1 MEELQQKEVAT
12 PQEEVSVP
20 LLKNTN
26 FLFLWTATLCSSF
39 ALAFFTFS
47 QTWYIAKTLNLEASL
62 GIVFVALS
70 VPRLI
75 FMIVGGAIADKFPK
89 KNIMFYSN
97 IVRALL
103 VSAILTWFIVGD
115 VTLYTFALFALFFG
129 LADAFFWSADGSIL
143 PELVEK
149 HQLTQANSLTHMS
162 NQASVILGPVL
173 GGILIKFS
181 NYETIF
187 SITILLLILAAIL
200 VQKIQMTL
208 QQEKKEEKSMFTSI
222 KEGIL
227 YVKESPFLSTFLICS
242 AFLNLFL
249 IGPMQVG
256 FPLFVK
262 NVLHGD
268 SLHFSYLEAAV
279 GSGMAVGAVIVGLR
293 NISRR
298 RGLFCIVMMLLSGM
312 FFFILNFSTEL
323 WHALL
328 AGACYGMT
336 IAMAIVPLMAM
347 IQSTVKEEMMGRVM
361 SLLMLTSMGFIPL
374 SYAFTSLAL
383 AAGLPIVTIM
393 KSGAIAVIV
402 FVLFVAIRVPV
413 VRKFD

>member
-1 MEELQQKEVAT
+1 MEELQQNKSALEG
-12 PQEEVSVP
+12 SGKP

-26 FLFLWTATLCSSF
+26 FFFLWAATLFSSF

-62 GIVFVALS
+62 GVVFVALS

-75 FMIVGGAIADKFPK
+75 FMIIGGAVADKFPK

-97 IVRALL
+97 IVRAIL
-103 VSAILTWFIVGD
+103 VATILTWFIVGD

-149 HQLTQANSLTHMS
+149 SRLTQANSLTQMT

-173 GGILIKFS
+173 GGILIKFT

-187 SITILLLILAAIL
+187 SITILLLIVAAIL
-200 VQKIQMTL
+200 VQKIQFTMPE
-208 QQEKKEEKSMFTSI
+208 QQNTDKGMFTSI

-256 FPLFVK
+256 FPLFIK

-268 SLHFSYLEAAV
+268 SLQFSYLEASV
-279 GSGMAVGAVIVGLR
+279 GGGMAIGAVIVGLK
-293 NISRR
+293 NINRR
-298 RGLFCIVMMLLSGM
+298 RGLFCIIMMLLSGV
-312 FFFILNFSTEL
+312 FFLSINFSTVL
-323 WHALL
+323 WQALL
-328 AGACYGMT
+328 AGMFYGIT

-361 SLLMLTSMGFIPL
+361 SLLMLSSMGFIPL
-374 SYAFTSLAL
+374 SYAFTSIAL
-383 AAGLPIVTIM
+383 AIGIPIVTVM

>member
-1 MEELQQKEVAT
+1 MEELQQNKSALEG
-12 PQEEVSVP
+12 SGKP

-26 FLFLWTATLCSSF
+26 FLFLWAATLFSSF

-70 VPRLI
+70 VPRLV
-75 FMIVGGAIADKFPK
+75 FMIVGGAVADKFPK

-97 IVRALL
+97 IIRAIL
-103 VSAILTWFIVGD
+103 VATILTWFIVGD

-149 HQLTQANSLTHMS
+149 SRLTQANSLTQMT
-162 NQASVILGPVL
+162 NQGSVILGPVL
-173 GGILIKFS
+173 GGILIKFT

-187 SITILLLILAAIL
+187 SITILLLIIAAIL
-200 VQKIQMTL
+200 VQKIQFTVP
-208 QQEKKEEKSMFTSI
+208 EKTEADKGMFTSI
-222 KEGIL
+222 KEGIS

-256 FPLFVK
+256 FPLLVK

-268 SLHFSYLEAAV
+268 SLQFSYLEAAV
-279 GSGMAVGAVIVGLR
+279 GGGMAIGAVIVGLK
-293 NISRR
+293 NINRR
-298 RGLFCIVMMLLSGM
+298 RGLFCIIMMLLSGV
-312 FFFILNFSTEL
+312 FFLSINFSTVL
-323 WHALL
+323 WQALL
-328 AGACYGMT
+328 AGMFYGIT

-361 SLLMLTSMGFIPL
+361 SLLMLSSMGFIPL

-383 AAGLPIVTIM
+383 GIGIPIVTVM

>member
-1 MEELQQKEVAT
+1 MEELQQNKSALEANGK
-12 PQEEVSVP
+12 P

-26 FLFLWTATLCSSF
+26 FLFLWAATLFSSF

-62 GIVFVALS
+62 GVVFVALS

-75 FMIVGGAIADKFPK
+75 FMIIGGAVADKFPK

-97 IVRALL
+97 IIRAIL
-103 VSAILTWFIVGD
+103 VATILTWFIVGD

-149 HQLTQANSLTHMS
+149 SRLTQANSLTQMT

-173 GGILIKFS
+173 GGILIKFT

-187 SITILLLILAAIL
+187 SITILLLIVAAIL
-200 VQKIQMTL
+200 VQKIQFTIPE
-208 QQEKKEEKSMFTSI
+208 QQNTDKGMFTSI

-227 YVKESPFLSTFLICS
+227 YVKESPFLSTFLLCS

-268 SLHFSYLEAAV
+268 SLQFSYLEASV
-279 GSGMAVGAVIVGLR
+279 GGGMAIGAVIVGLK
-293 NISRR
+293 NINRR
-298 RGLFCIVMMLLSGM
+298 RGLFCIIMMLLSGV
-312 FFFILNFSTEL
+312 FFLSINFSTVL
-323 WHALL
+323 WQALL
-328 AGACYGMT
+328 AGMFYGIT

-361 SLLMLTSMGFIPL
+361 SLLMLSSMGFIPL
-374 SYAFTSLAL
+374 SYAFTSIAL
-383 AAGLPIVTIM
+383 AVGIPIVTVM

>member
-1 MEELQQKEVAT
+1 MEELQQNKSALEG
-12 PQEEVSVP
+12 SGKP

-26 FLFLWTATLCSSF
+26 FLFLWAATLFSSF

-62 GIVFVALS
+62 GVVFVALS

-75 FMIVGGAIADKFPK
+75 FMIVGGAVADKFPK

-97 IVRALL
+97 IIRAIL
-103 VSAILTWFIVGD
+103 VATILTWFIVGD

-149 HQLTQANSLTHMS
+149 SRLTQANSLTQMT

-173 GGILIKFS
+173 GGILIKFT

-187 SITILLLILAAIL
+187 SITILLLIVAAIL
-200 VQKIQMTL
+200 VQKIQFTMPE
-208 QQEKKEEKSMFTSI
+208 QQNTDKSMFTSI

-256 FPLFVK
+256 FPLFIK

-268 SLHFSYLEAAV
+268 SLQFSYLEASV
-279 GSGMAVGAVIVGLR
+279 GGGMAIGAVIVGLK
-293 NISRR
+293 NINRR
-298 RGLFCIVMMLLSGM
+298 RGLFCIIMMLLSGV
-312 FFFILNFSTEL
+312 FFLSINFSTVL
-323 WHALL
+323 WQALL
-328 AGACYGMT
+328 AGMFYGIT

-361 SLLMLTSMGFIPL
+361 SLLMLSSMGFIPL
-374 SYAFTSLAL
+374 SYAFTSIAL
-383 AAGLPIVTIM
+383 AIGIPIVTVM

>member
-1 MEELQQKEVAT
+1 MEELQQNKTALEG
-12 PQEEVSVP
+12 SGKP

-26 FLFLWTATLCSSF
+26 FLFLWAATLFSSF

-62 GIVFVALS
+62 GVVFVALS
-70 VPRLI
+70 IPRLI
-75 FMIVGGAIADKFPK
+75 FMIIGGAVADKFPK

-97 IVRALL
+97 IIRAIL
-103 VSAILTWFIVGD
+103 VATILTWFIVGD

-149 HQLTQANSLTHMS
+149 SRLTQANSLTQMT

-173 GGILIKFS
+173 GGILIKFT

-187 SITILLLILAAIL
+187 SITILLLIVAAIL
-200 VQKIQMTL
+200 VQKIQFTMSEQKDTD
-208 QQEKKEEKSMFTSI
+208 KGMFTSI

-268 SLHFSYLEAAV
+268 SLQFSYLEAAV
-279 GSGMAVGAVIVGLR
+279 GGGMAIGAVIVGLK
-293 NISRR
+293 NINRR
-298 RGLFCIVMMLLSGM
+298 RGLFCIIMMLLSGI
-312 FFFILNFSTEL
+312 FFLSINFSTVL
-323 WHALL
+323 WQALL
-328 AGACYGMT
+328 AGMFYGIT

-347 IQSTVKEEMMGRVM
+347 IQATVKEEMMGRVM
-361 SLLMLTSMGFIPL
+361 SLLMLSSMGFIPL
-374 SYAFTSLAL
+374 SYAFTSIAL
-383 AAGLPIVTIM
+383 AIGIPIVTVM

>member
-1 MEELQQKEVAT
+1 MEELQQNKSAL
-12 PQEEVSVP
+12 EESGKP

-26 FLFLWTATLCSSF
+26 FLFLWAATLFSSF

-62 GIVFVALS
+62 GVVFVALS

-75 FMIVGGAIADKFPK
+75 FMIIGGAVADKFPK

-97 IVRALL
+97 IIRAIL
-103 VSAILTWFIVGD
+103 VATILTWFIVGD

-149 HQLTQANSLTHMS
+149 SRLTQANSLTQMT

-173 GGILIKFS
+173 GGILIKFT

-187 SITILLLILAAIL
+187 SITILLLIVAAIL
-200 VQKIQMTL
+200 VQKIQFTMPT
-208 QQEKKEEKSMFTSI
+208 QQNTDKGMFTSI

-268 SLHFSYLEAAV
+268 SLQFSYLEASV
-279 GSGMAVGAVIVGLR
+279 GGGMAIGAVIVGLK
-293 NISRR
+293 NINRR
-298 RGLFCIVMMLLSGM
+298 RGLFCIIMMLLSGV
-312 FFFILNFSTEL
+312 FFLSINFSTVL
-323 WHALL
+323 WQALL
-328 AGACYGMT
+328 AGMFYGIT

-361 SLLMLTSMGFIPL
+361 SLLMLSSMGFIPL
-374 SYAFTSLAL
+374 SYAFTSIAL
-383 AAGLPIVTIM
+383 AIGIPIVTVM

>member
-1 MEELQQKEVAT
+1 MEELQQNKSAPTESGT
-12 PQEEVSVP
+12 P

-26 FLFLWTATLCSSF
+26 FLFLWAATLFSSF

-62 GIVFVALS
+62 GVVFVALS

-75 FMIVGGAIADKFPK
+75 FMIVGGAVADKFPK

-103 VSAILTWFIVGD
+103 VATILTWFIVGH

-149 HQLTQANSLTHMS
+149 HRLTQANSLTQMT

-173 GGILIKFS
+173 GGILIKFT

-187 SITILLLILAAIL
+187 TITILLLIVAAIL
-200 VQKIQMTL
+200 VQKIQSTMQVKHDTD
-208 QQEKKEEKSMFTSI
+208 KGMFTSI

-268 SLHFSYLEAAV
+268 SLQFSYLEAAV
-279 GSGMAVGAVIVGLR
+279 GAGMGIGAVIVGLK
-293 NISRR
+293 NITRK
-298 RGLFCIVMMLLSGM
+298 RGLFCIIMMLLSGI
-312 FFFILNFSTEL
+312 FFLSINFSTAL
-323 WHALL
+323 WQALL
-328 AGACYGMT
+328 AGAFYGIT

-361 SLLMLTSMGFIPL
+361 SLLMLSSMGFIPL

-383 AAGLPIVTIM
+383 AAGIPIVTIM

>member
-1 MEELQQKEVAT
+1 MEELQQNKTALEG
-12 PQEEVSVP
+12 SGKP

-26 FLFLWTATLCSSF
+26 FLFLWAATLFSSF

-62 GIVFVALS
+62 GVVFVALS

-75 FMIVGGAIADKFPK
+75 FMIVGGAVADKFPK

-97 IVRALL
+97 IIRAIL
-103 VSAILTWFIVGD
+103 VATILTWFIVGD
-115 VTLYTFALFALFFG
+115 ITLYTFALFALFFG

-149 HQLTQANSLTHMS
+149 SRLTQANSLTQMT

-173 GGILIKFS
+173 GGILIKFT

-187 SITILLLILAAIL
+187 SITILLLIVAAIL
-200 VQKIQMTL
+200 VQKIQFTMPEQKDTD
-208 QQEKKEEKSMFTSI
+208 KGMFTSI

-268 SLHFSYLEAAV
+268 SLQFSYLEASV
-279 GSGMAVGAVIVGLR
+279 GGGMAIGAVIVGLK
-293 NISRR
+293 NINRR
-298 RGLFCIVMMLLSGM
+298 RGLFCIIMMLLSGI
-312 FFFILNFSTEL
+312 FFLAINFSTVL
-323 WHALL
+323 WQALL
-328 AGACYGMT
+328 AGIFYGIT

-361 SLLMLTSMGFIPL
+361 SLLMLSSMGFIPL
-374 SYAFTSLAL
+374 SYAFTSIAL
-383 AAGLPIVTIM
+383 AIGIPIVTVM

>member
-1 MEELQQKEVAT
+1 MEELQQNKSAL
-12 PQEEVSVP
+12 EERGKP

-26 FLFLWTATLCSSF
+26 FLFLWAATLFSSF

-62 GIVFVALS
+62 GVVFVALS

-75 FMIVGGAIADKFPK
+75 FMIVGGAVADKFPK

-97 IVRALL
+97 IIRAIL
-103 VSAILTWFIVGD
+103 VATILTWFIVGD

-149 HQLTQANSLTHMS
+149 SRLTQANSLTQMT

-173 GGILIKFS
+173 GGILIKFT

-187 SITILLLILAAIL
+187 SITILLLIVAAIL
-200 VQKIQMTL
+200 VQKIQFTL
-208 QQEKKEEKSMFTSI
+208 PEQQNTDKGMFTSI

-227 YVKESPFLSTFLICS
+227 YVKESPFLSTFLLCS

-268 SLHFSYLEAAV
+268 SLQFSYLEASV
-279 GSGMAVGAVIVGLR
+279 GGGMAIGAVIVGLK
-293 NISRR
+293 NINRR
-298 RGLFCIVMMLLSGM
+298 RGLFCIIMMLLSGV
-312 FFFILNFSTEL
+312 FFLSINFSTVL
-323 WHALL
+323 WQALL
-328 AGACYGMT
+328 AGMFYGIT

-361 SLLMLTSMGFIPL
+361 SLLMLSSMGFIPL
-374 SYAFTSLAL
+374 SYAFTSIAL
-383 AAGLPIVTIM
+383 AMGIPIVTVM

-402 FVLFVAIRVPV
+402 FVLFVAIRIPV

>member
-1 MEELQQKEVAT
+1 MEELQQNKSALEG
-12 PQEEVSVP
+12 SGKP

-26 FLFLWTATLCSSF
+26 FLFLWAATLFSSF

-75 FMIVGGAIADKFPK
+75 FMIIGGALADKFPK

-97 IVRALL
+97 IIRAIL
-103 VSAILTWFIVGD
+103 VATILTWFIVGD

-149 HQLTQANSLTHMS
+149 SRLTQANSLTQMT
-162 NQASVILGPVL
+162 NQGSVILGPVL
-173 GGILIKFS
+173 GGILIKFT

-187 SITILLLILAAIL
+187 SITILLLIIAAIL
-200 VQKIQMTL
+200 VQKIQFTIP
-208 QQEKKEEKSMFTSI
+208 EKNETDKGMFTSI
-222 KEGIL
+222 KEGIS

-268 SLHFSYLEAAV
+268 SLQFSYLEAAV
-279 GSGMAVGAVIVGLR
+279 GGGMAIGAVIVGLK
-293 NISRR
+293 NINRR
-298 RGLFCIVMMLLSGM
+298 RGLFCIIMMLLSGV
-312 FFFILNFSTEL
+312 FFLSINFSTVL
-323 WHALL
+323 WQALL
-328 AGACYGMT
+328 AGMFYGIT

-361 SLLMLTSMGFIPL
+361 SLLMLSSMGFIPL

-383 AAGLPIVTIM
+383 GIGIPIVTVM

>member
-1 MEELQQKEVAT
+1 MEELQQNKSALVENGT
-12 PQEEVSVP
+12 P

-26 FLFLWTATLCSSF
+26 FLFLWAATLSSSF

-62 GIVFVALS
+62 GVVFVALS

-75 FMIVGGAIADKFPK
+75 FMIVGGAVADKFPK

-97 IVRALL
+97 IIRALL
-103 VSAILTWFIVGD
+103 VVTILVWFIVGH

-149 HQLTQANSLTHMS
+149 HRLTQANSLTQMT

-187 SITILLLILAAIL
+187 TITILLLIIAALL
-200 VQKIQMTL
+200 VQKIQFTL
-208 QQEKKEEKSMFTSI
+208 QEKPSSEKGMFTSI

-268 SLHFSYLEAAV
+268 SLQFSYLEAAV
-279 GSGMAVGAVIVGLR
+279 GAGMGIGAVIVGLK
-293 NISRR
+293 NINRR
-298 RGLFCIVMMLLSGM
+298 RGLFCIIMMLLSGV
-312 FFFILNFSTEL
+312 FFLSINFSTTL
-323 WHALL
+323 WQALL
-328 AGACYGMT
+328 AGAFYGIT

-361 SLLMLTSMGFIPL
+361 SLLMLSSMGFIPL

-383 AAGLPIVTIM
+383 AAGIPIVTIM

>member
-1 MEELQQKEVAT
+1 MEELQQNKSALEG
-12 PQEEVSVP
+12 SGKP
-20 LLKNTN
+20 LLKNAN
-26 FLFLWTATLCSSF
+26 FLFLWAATLFSSF

-62 GIVFVALS
+62 GVVFVALS

-75 FMIVGGAIADKFPK
+75 FMIIGGAVADKFPK

-97 IVRALL
+97 IIRAIL
-103 VSAILTWFIVGD
+103 VATILTWFIVGD

-149 HQLTQANSLTHMS
+149 SRLTQANSLTQMT

-173 GGILIKFS
+173 GGILIKFT

-187 SITILLLILAAIL
+187 SITILLLIVAAIL
-200 VQKIQMTL
+200 VQKIQFTMPELKDTD
-208 QQEKKEEKSMFTSI
+208 KGMFTSI

-268 SLHFSYLEAAV
+268 SLQFSYLEASV
-279 GSGMAVGAVIVGLR
+279 GGGMAIGAVIVGLK
-293 NISRR
+293 NINRR
-298 RGLFCIVMMLLSGM
+298 RGLFCIIMMLLSGV
-312 FFFILNFSTEL
+312 FFLAINFSTVL
-323 WHALL
+323 WQALL
-328 AGACYGMT
+328 AGMFYGIT

-361 SLLMLTSMGFIPL
+361 SLLMLSSMGFIPL
-374 SYAFTSLAL
+374 SYAFTSIALAL
-383 AAGLPIVTIM
+383 GIPIVTVM

>member
-1 MEELQQKEVAT
+1 MEELQQNKSALEGRGK
-12 PQEEVSVP
+12 P

-26 FLFLWTATLCSSF
+26 FLFLWAATLFSSF

-62 GIVFVALS
+62 GVVFVALS

-75 FMIVGGAIADKFPK
+75 FMIIGGAVADKFPK

-97 IVRALL
+97 IIRAIL
-103 VSAILTWFIVGD
+103 VATILTWFIVGD

-149 HQLTQANSLTHMS
+149 SRLTQANSLTQMT

-173 GGILIKFS
+173 GGILIKFT

-187 SITILLLILAAIL
+187 SITILLLIVAAIL
-200 VQKIQMTL
+200 VQKIQFTMPE
-208 QQEKKEEKSMFTSI
+208 QQNTDKGMFTSI

-227 YVKESPFLSTFLICS
+227 YVKESPFLSTFLLCS

-268 SLHFSYLEAAV
+268 SLQFSYLEASV
-279 GSGMAVGAVIVGLR
+279 GGGMAIGAVIVGLK
-293 NISRR
+293 NINRR
-298 RGLFCIVMMLLSGM
+298 RGLFCIIMMLLSGV
-312 FFFILNFSTEL
+312 FFLSINFSTVL
-323 WHALL
+323 WQALL
-328 AGACYGMT
+328 AGMFYGIT

-361 SLLMLTSMGFIPL
+361 SLLMLSSMGFIPL
-374 SYAFTSLAL
+374 SYAFTSIAL
-383 AAGLPIVTIM
+383 AIGIPIVTVM

>member
-1 MEELQQKEVAT
+1 MEELQQNKTALEG
-12 PQEEVSVP
+12 SGKP

-26 FLFLWTATLCSSF
+26 FLFLWAATLFSSF

-62 GIVFVALS
+62 GVVFVALS

-75 FMIVGGAIADKFPK
+75 FMIIGGAVADKFPK

-97 IVRALL
+97 IIRTIL
-103 VSAILTWFIVGD
+103 VATILTWFIVGD

-149 HQLTQANSLTHMS
+149 SRLTQANSLTQMT

-173 GGILIKFS
+173 GGILIKFT

-187 SITILLLILAAIL
+187 SITILLLIVAAIL
-200 VQKIQMTL
+200 VQKIQFTMPELKDTD
-208 QQEKKEEKSMFTSI
+208 KGMFTSI

-268 SLHFSYLEAAV
+268 SLQFSYLEASV
-279 GSGMAVGAVIVGLR
+279 GGGMAIGAVIVGLR
-293 NISRR
+293 NINRR
-298 RGLFCIVMMLLSGM
+298 RGLFCIIMMLLSGV
-312 FFFILNFSTEL
+312 FFLAINFSTVL
-323 WHALL
+323 WQALL
-328 AGACYGMT
+328 AGMFYGIT

-361 SLLMLTSMGFIPL
+361 SLLMLSSMGFIPL
-374 SYAFTSLAL
+374 SYAFTSIALAL
-383 AAGLPIVTIM
+383 GIPIVTVM

>member
-1 MEELQQKEVAT
+1 MEELQQNKSALKENAK
-12 PQEEVSVP
+12 P

-26 FLFLWTATLCSSF
+26 FLFLWAATLFSSF

-62 GIVFVALS
+62 GVVFVALS

-75 FMIVGGAIADKFPK
+75 FMIIGGAVADKFPK

-97 IVRALL
+97 IIRAIL
-103 VSAILTWFIVGD
+103 VATILTWFIVGD

-149 HQLTQANSLTHMS
+149 SRLTQANSLTQMS

-173 GGILIKFS
+173 GGILIKFT
-181 NYETIF
+181 NYKTIF
-187 SITILLLILAAIL
+187 SITILLLIVAAIL
-200 VQKIQMTL
+200 VQKIQFTMPE
-208 QQEKKEEKSMFTSI
+208 QQNTDKGMFTSI

-268 SLHFSYLEAAV
+268 SLQFSYLEASV
-279 GSGMAVGAVIVGLR
+279 GGGMAIGAVIVGLK
-293 NISRR
+293 NINRR
-298 RGLFCIVMMLLSGM
+298 RGLFCIIMMLLSGV
-312 FFFILNFSTEL
+312 FFLSINFSTVL
-323 WHALL
+323 WQALL
-328 AGACYGMT
+328 AGMFYGIT

-361 SLLMLTSMGFIPL
+361 SLLMLSSMGFIPL
-374 SYAFTSLAL
+374 SYAFTSIAL
-383 AAGLPIVTIM
+383 AIGIPIVTVM

-402 FVLFVAIRVPV
+402 FILFVAIRVPV

>member
-1 MEELQQKEVAT
+1 MEELQQNKSALEG
-12 PQEEVSVP
+12 SGKP

-26 FLFLWTATLCSSF
+26 FLFLWAATLFSSF

-75 FMIVGGAIADKFPK
+75 FMIIGGALADKFPK

-97 IVRALL
+97 IIRAIL
-103 VSAILTWFIVGD
+103 VATILTWFIVGD

-149 HQLTQANSLTHMS
+149 SRLTQANSLTQMT

-173 GGILIKFS
+173 GGILIKFT

-187 SITILLLILAAIL
+187 SITILLLIIAAIL
-200 VQKIQMTL
+200 VQKIQFTVP
-208 QQEKKEEKSMFTSI
+208 ETNETDKGMFTSI
-222 KEGIL
+222 KEGIS

-268 SLHFSYLEAAV
+268 SLQFSYLEASV
-279 GSGMAVGAVIVGLR
+279 GGGMAIGAVIVGLK
-293 NISRR
+293 NINRR
-298 RGLFCIVMMLLSGM
+298 RGLFCIIMMLLSGV
-312 FFFILNFSTEL
+312 FFLSINFSTVL
-323 WHALL
+323 WQALL
-328 AGACYGMT
+328 AGMFYGIT

-361 SLLMLTSMGFIPL
+361 SLLMLSSMGFIPL

-383 AAGLPIVTIM
+383 GIGIPIVTVM

>member
-1 MEELQQKEVAT
+1 MEELQQNKSALKENAK
-12 PQEEVSVP
+12 P

-26 FLFLWTATLCSSF
+26 FLFLWAATLFSSF

-62 GIVFVALS
+62 GVVFVALS

-75 FMIVGGAIADKFPK
+75 FMIIGGAVADKFPK

-97 IVRALL
+97 IIRAIL
-103 VSAILTWFIVGD
+103 VATILTWFIVGD

-149 HQLTQANSLTHMS
+149 SRLTQANSLTQMT

-173 GGILIKFS
+173 GGILIKFT

-187 SITILLLILAAIL
+187 SITILLLIIAAIL
-200 VQKIQMTL
+200 VQKIQFTMPE
-208 QQEKKEEKSMFTSI
+208 QQNTDKGMFTSI

-268 SLHFSYLEAAV
+268 SLQFSYLEASV
-279 GSGMAVGAVIVGLR
+279 GGGMAIGAVIVGLK
-293 NISRR
+293 NINRR
-298 RGLFCIVMMLLSGM
+298 RGLFCIIMMLLSGV
-312 FFFILNFSTEL
+312 FFLSINFSTVL
-323 WHALL
+323 WQALL
-328 AGACYGMT
+328 AGMFYGIT

-361 SLLMLTSMGFIPL
+361 SLLMLSSMGFIPL
-374 SYAFTSLAL
+374 SYAFTSIAL
-383 AAGLPIVTIM
+383 AIGIPIVTVM

>member
-1 MEELQQKEVAT
+1 MEELQQNKSALEG
-12 PQEEVSVP
+12 SGKP

-26 FLFLWTATLCSSF
+26 FLFLWAATLFSSF

-62 GIVFVALS
+62 GVVFVALS

-75 FMIVGGAIADKFPK
+75 FMIIGGAVADKFPK

-97 IVRALL
+97 IIRAIL
-103 VSAILTWFIVGD
+103 VATILTWFIVGD

-149 HQLTQANSLTHMS
+149 SRLTQANSLTQMT

-173 GGILIKFS
+173 GGILIKFT

-187 SITILLLILAAIL
+187 SITILLLIVAAIL
-200 VQKIQMTL
+200 VQKIQFTMPE
-208 QQEKKEEKSMFTSI
+208 QQNTDKGMFTSI

-268 SLHFSYLEAAV
+268 SLQFSYLEASV
-279 GSGMAVGAVIVGLR
+279 GGGMAIGAVIVGLK
-293 NISRR
+293 NINRR
-298 RGLFCIVMMLLSGM
+298 RGLFCIIMMLLSGV
-312 FFFILNFSTEL
+312 FFLSINFSTVL
-323 WHALL
+323 WQALL
-328 AGACYGMT
+328 AGMFYGIT

-361 SLLMLTSMGFIPL
+361 SLLMLSSMGFI
-374 SYAFTSLAL
+374 AL
-383 AAGLPIVTIM
+383 AIGIPIVTVM

>member
-1 MEELQQKEVAT
+1 MEELQQNKTALEG
-12 PQEEVSVP
+12 SGKP
-20 LLKNTN
+20 LLKNMN
-26 FLFLWTATLCSSF
+26 FLFLWAATLFSSF

-62 GIVFVALS
+62 GVVFVALS

-75 FMIVGGAIADKFPK
+75 FMIVGGAVADKFPK

-97 IVRALL
+97 IIRAIL
-103 VSAILTWFIVGD
+103 VATILTWFIVGD

-149 HQLTQANSLTHMS
+149 SRLTQANSLTQMT
-162 NQASVILGPVL
+162 NQASVILGPIL
-173 GGILIKFS
+173 GGILIKFT

-187 SITILLLILAAIL
+187 SITILLLIVAAIL
-200 VQKIQMTL
+200 VQKIQFTMPEQKDTD
-208 QQEKKEEKSMFTSI
+208 KGMFTSI

-268 SLHFSYLEAAV
+268 SLHFSYLEASV
-279 GSGMAVGAVIVGLR
+279 GGGMAIGAVIVGLK
-293 NISRR
+293 NINRR
-298 RGLFCIVMMLLSGM
+298 RGLFCIIMMLLSGI
-312 FFFILNFSTEL
+312 FFLAINFSTVL
-323 WHALL
+323 WQALL
-328 AGACYGMT
+328 AGMFYGIT

-361 SLLMLTSMGFIPL
+361 SLLMLSSMGFIPL

-383 AAGLPIVTIM
+383 AMGIPIVTVM

>member
-1 MEELQQKEVAT
+1 MEELQQNKSALEGRGK
-12 PQEEVSVP
+12 P

-26 FLFLWTATLCSSF
+26 FLFLWAATLFSSF

-62 GIVFVALS
+62 GVVFVALS

-75 FMIVGGAIADKFPK
+75 FMIVGGAVADKFPK

-97 IVRALL
+97 IIRAIL
-103 VSAILTWFIVGD
+103 VATILTWFIVGD

-149 HQLTQANSLTHMS
+149 SRLTQANSLTQMT

-173 GGILIKFS
+173 GGILIKFT

-187 SITILLLILAAIL
+187 SITILLLIVAAIL
-200 VQKIQMTL
+200 VQKIQFTL
-208 QQEKKEEKSMFTSI
+208 PEQQNTDKGMFTSI

-227 YVKESPFLSTFLICS
+227 YVKESPFLSTFLLCS

-268 SLHFSYLEAAV
+268 SLQFSYLEASV
-279 GSGMAVGAVIVGLR
+279 GGGMAIGAVIVGLK
-293 NISRR
+293 NINRR
-298 RGLFCIVMMLLSGM
+298 RGLFCIIMMLLSGV
-312 FFFILNFSTEL
+312 FFLSINFSTVL
-323 WHALL
+323 WQALL
-328 AGACYGMT
+328 AGMFYGIT

-361 SLLMLTSMGFIPL
+361 SLLMLSSMGFIPL
-374 SYAFTSLAL
+374 SYAFTSIAL
-383 AAGLPIVTIM
+383 AMGIPIVTVM

>member
-1 MEELQQKEVAT
+1 MEELQQNKSALEG
-12 PQEEVSVP
+12 SGKP

-26 FLFLWTATLCSSF
+26 FLFLWAATLFSSF

-75 FMIVGGAIADKFPK
+75 FMIIGGALADKFPK

-97 IVRALL
+97 IIRAIL
-103 VSAILTWFIVGD
+103 VATILTWFIVGD

-149 HQLTQANSLTHMS
+149 SRLTQANSLTQMT
-162 NQASVILGPVL
+162 NQGSVILGPVL
-173 GGILIKFS
+173 GGILIKFT

-187 SITILLLILAAIL
+187 SITILLLIIAAIL
-200 VQKIQMTL
+200 VQKIQFTVP
-208 QQEKKEEKSMFTSI
+208 EKNETDKGMFTSI

-268 SLHFSYLEAAV
+268 SLQFSYLEASV
-279 GSGMAVGAVIVGLR
+279 GGGMAIGAVIVGLK
-293 NISRR
+293 NINRR
-298 RGLFCIVMMLLSGM
+298 RGLFCIIMMLLSGV
-312 FFFILNFSTEL
+312 FFLAINFSTVL
-323 WHALL
+323 WQALL
-328 AGACYGMT
+328 AGMFYGIT

-347 IQSTVKEEMMGRVM
+347 IQSTVKEKMMGRVM
-361 SLLMLTSMGFIPL
+361 SLLMLSSMGFIPL

-383 AAGLPIVTIM
+383 GIGIPIVTVM

>member
-1 MEELQQKEVAT
+1 MEELQQNKTALEG
-12 PQEEVSVP
+12 SGKP

-26 FLFLWTATLCSSF
+26 FLFLWAATLFSSF

-62 GIVFVALS
+62 GVVFVALS

-75 FMIVGGAIADKFPK
+75 FMIIGGAVADKFPK

-97 IVRALL
+97 IIRAIL
-103 VSAILTWFIVGD
+103 VATILTWFIVGD

-149 HQLTQANSLTHMS
+149 SRLTQANSLTQMT

-173 GGILIKFS
+173 GGILIKFT

-187 SITILLLILAAIL
+187 SITILLLIVAAIL
-200 VQKIQMTL
+200 VQKIQFTMPELKDTD
-208 QQEKKEEKSMFTSI
+208 KGMFTSI

-227 YVKESPFLSTFLICS
+227 YVKESPFLSTFLLCS

-268 SLHFSYLEAAV
+268 SLHFSYLEASV
-279 GSGMAVGAVIVGLR
+279 GGGMAIGAVIVGLK
-293 NISRR
+293 NINRR
-298 RGLFCIVMMLLSGM
+298 RGLFCIIMMLLSGV
-312 FFFILNFSTEL
+312 FFLSINFSTVL
-323 WHALL
+323 WQALL
-328 AGACYGMT
+328 AGMFYGIT

-361 SLLMLTSMGFIPL
+361 SLLMLSSMGFIPL
-374 SYAFTSLAL
+374 SYAFTSIAL
-383 AAGLPIVTIM
+383 AMGIPIVAVM

>member
-1 MEELQQKEVAT
+1 MEELQQNKSALKENAK
-12 PQEEVSVP
+12 P

-26 FLFLWTATLCSSF
+26 FLFLWAATLFSSF

-75 FMIVGGAIADKFPK
+75 FMIIGGALADKFPK

-97 IVRALL
+97 IIRAIL
-103 VSAILTWFIVGD
+103 VSTILTWFIVGD

-149 HQLTQANSLTHMS
+149 SRLTQANSLTQMT

-173 GGILIKFS
+173 GGILIKFT

-187 SITILLLILAAIL
+187 SITILLLIVAAIL
-200 VQKIQMTL
+200 VQKIQFTVPE
-208 QQEKKEEKSMFTSI
+208 QQNTDKGMFTSI

-268 SLHFSYLEAAV
+268 SLQFSYLEASV
-279 GSGMAVGAVIVGLR
+279 GGGMAIGAVIVGLK
-293 NISRR
+293 NINRR
-298 RGLFCIVMMLLSGM
+298 RGLFCIIMMLLSGV
-312 FFFILNFSTEL
+312 FFLSINFSTVL
-323 WHALL
+323 WQALL
-328 AGACYGMT
+328 AGMFYGIT

-361 SLLMLTSMGFIPL
+361 SLLMLSSMGFIPL
-374 SYAFTSLAL
+374 SYAFTSIAL
-383 AAGLPIVTIM
+383 AMGIPIVTVM

>member
-1 MEELQQKEVAT
+1 MEELQQNKSALKENT
-12 PQEEVSVP
+12 KP

-26 FLFLWTATLCSSF
+26 FLFLWAATLFSSF

-62 GIVFVALS
+62 GVVFVALS

-75 FMIVGGAIADKFPK
+75 FMIIGGAVADKFPK

-97 IVRALL
+97 IIRAIL
-103 VSAILTWFIVGD
+103 VATILTWFIVGD

-149 HQLTQANSLTHMS
+149 SRLTQANSLTQMT

-173 GGILIKFS
+173 GGILIKFT

-187 SITILLLILAAIL
+187 SITILLLIVAAIL
-200 VQKIQMTL
+200 VQKIQFTVPE
-208 QQEKKEEKSMFTSI
+208 QQNTDKGMFTSI

-227 YVKESPFLSTFLICS
+227 YVKESPFLSTFLLCS

-268 SLHFSYLEAAV
+268 SLQFSYLEASV
-279 GSGMAVGAVIVGLR
+279 GGGMAIGAVIVGLK
-293 NISRR
+293 NINRR
-298 RGLFCIVMMLLSGM
+298 RGLFCIIMMLLSGV
-312 FFFILNFSTEL
+312 FFLSINFSTVL
-323 WHALL
+323 WQALL
-328 AGACYGMT
+328 AGMFYGIT

-361 SLLMLTSMGFIPL
+361 SLLMLSSMGFIPL
-374 SYAFTSLAL
+374 SYAFTSIAL
-383 AAGLPIVTIM
+383 AIGIPIVTVM

>member
-1 MEELQQKEVAT
+1 MEELQQNKSALKENAK
-12 PQEEVSVP
+12 P

-26 FLFLWTATLCSSF
+26 FLFLWAATLFSSF

-62 GIVFVALS
+62 GVVFVALS

-75 FMIVGGAIADKFPK
+75 FMIIGGAVADKFPK

-97 IVRALL
+97 IIRAIL
-103 VSAILTWFIVGD
+103 VATILTWFIVGD

-149 HQLTQANSLTHMS
+149 SRLTQANSLTQMS

-173 GGILIKFS
+173 GGILIKFT

-187 SITILLLILAAIL
+187 SITILLLIVAAIL
-200 VQKIQMTL
+200 VQKIQFTMPE
-208 QQEKKEEKSMFTSI
+208 QQNTDKGMFTSI

-268 SLHFSYLEAAV
+268 SLQFSYLEASV
-279 GSGMAVGAVIVGLR
+279 GGGMAIGAVIVGLK
-293 NISRR
+293 NINRR
-298 RGLFCIVMMLLSGM
+298 RGLFCIIMMLLSGV
-312 FFFILNFSTEL
+312 FFLSINFSTVL
-323 WHALL
+323 WQALL
-328 AGACYGMT
+328 AGMFYGIT

-361 SLLMLTSMGFIPL
+361 SLLMLSSMGFIPL
-374 SYAFTSLAL
+374 SYAFTSIAL
-383 AAGLPIVTIM
+383 AIGIPIVTVM

-402 FVLFVAIRVPV
+402 FVLFVAVRVPV

>member
-1 MEELQQKEVAT
+1 MEELQQNKSTLKENAK
-12 PQEEVSVP
+12 P

-26 FLFLWTATLCSSF
+26 FLFLWAATLFSSF

-62 GIVFVALS
+62 GVVFVALS

-75 FMIVGGAIADKFPK
+75 FMIIGGAVADKFPK

-97 IVRALL
+97 IIRAIL
-103 VSAILTWFIVGD
+103 VATILTWFIVGD

-149 HQLTQANSLTHMS
+149 SRLTQANSLTQMT

-173 GGILIKFS
+173 GGILIKFT

-187 SITILLLILAAIL
+187 SITILLLIVAAIL
-200 VQKIQMTL
+200 VQKIQFTMPE
-208 QQEKKEEKSMFTSI
+208 QQNTDKGMFTSI

-227 YVKESPFLSTFLICS
+227 YVKESPFLSTFLLCS

-268 SLHFSYLEAAV
+268 SLQFSYLEASV
-279 GSGMAVGAVIVGLR
+279 GGGMAIGAVIVGLK
-293 NISRR
+293 NINRR
-298 RGLFCIVMMLLSGM
+298 RGLFCIIMMLLSGV
-312 FFFILNFSTEL
+312 FFLSINFSTVL
-323 WHALL
+323 WQALL
-328 AGACYGMT
+328 AGMFYGIT

-361 SLLMLTSMGFIPL
+361 SLLMLSSMGFIPL
-374 SYAFTSLAL
+374 SYAFTSIAL
-383 AAGLPIVTIM
+383 AIGIPIVTVM

>member
-1 MEELQQKEVAT
+1 MEELQQNKSALEG
-12 PQEEVSVP
+12 SGKP

-26 FLFLWTATLCSSF
+26 FLFLWAATLFSSF

-62 GIVFVALS
+62 GVVFVALS

-75 FMIVGGAIADKFPK
+75 FMIIGGAVADKFPK

-97 IVRALL
+97 IIRAIL
-103 VSAILTWFIVGD
+103 VATILTWFIVGD

-149 HQLTQANSLTHMS
+149 SRLTQANSLTQMT

-173 GGILIKFS
+173 GGILIKFT

-187 SITILLLILAAIL
+187 SITILLLIVAAIL
-200 VQKIQMTL
+200 VQKIQFTMPE
-208 QQEKKEEKSMFTSI
+208 QQNTDKGMFTSI

-268 SLHFSYLEAAV
+268 SLQFSYLEASV
-279 GSGMAVGAVIVGLR
+279 GGGIAIGAVIVGLK
-293 NISRR
+293 NINRR
-298 RGLFCIVMMLLSGM
+298 RGLFCIIMMLLSGV
-312 FFFILNFSTEL
+312 FFLSINFSTVL
-323 WHALL
+323 WQALL
-328 AGACYGMT
+328 AGMFYGIT

-361 SLLMLTSMGFIPL
+361 SLLMLSSMGFIPL
-374 SYAFTSLAL
+374 SYAFTSIAL
-383 AAGLPIVTIM
+383 AIGIPIVTVM

>member
-1 MEELQQKEVAT
+1 MEELQQNKTALEG
-12 PQEEVSVP
+12 SGKP

-26 FLFLWTATLCSSF
+26 FLFLWAATLFSSF

-62 GIVFVALS
+62 GVVFVALS

-75 FMIVGGAIADKFPK
+75 FMIVGGAVADKFPK

-97 IVRALL
+97 IIRAIL
-103 VSAILTWFIVGD
+103 VTTILTWFIVGD

-149 HQLTQANSLTHMS
+149 SRLTQANSLTQMT

-173 GGILIKFS
+173 GGILIKFT

-187 SITILLLILAAIL
+187 SITILLLIVAAIL
-200 VQKIQMTL
+200 VQKIQFTMPELKDTD
-208 QQEKKEEKSMFTSI
+208 KGMFTSI

-268 SLHFSYLEAAV
+268 SLQFSYLEASV
-279 GSGMAVGAVIVGLR
+279 GGGMAIGAVIVGLK
-293 NISRR
+293 NINRR
-298 RGLFCIVMMLLSGM
+298 RGLFCIIMMLLSGV
-312 FFFILNFSTEL
+312 FFLSINFSTVL
-323 WHALL
+323 WQALL
-328 AGACYGMT
+328 AGMFYGIT

-361 SLLMLTSMGFIPL
+361 SLLMLSSMGFIPL
-374 SYAFTSLAL
+374 SYAFTSIAL
-383 AAGLPIVTIM
+383 AIGIPIVTVM

>member
-1 MEELQQKEVAT
+1 MEELQQNKTALEG
-12 PQEEVSVP
+12 SGKP

-26 FLFLWTATLCSSF
+26 FLFLWAATLFSSF

-62 GIVFVALS
+62 GVVFVALS

-75 FMIVGGAIADKFPK
+75 FMIIGGAVADKFPK

-97 IVRALL
+97 IIRAII
-103 VSAILTWFIVGD
+103 VATILTWFIVGD

-149 HQLTQANSLTHMS
+149 SRLTQANSLTQMT

-173 GGILIKFS
+173 GGILIKFT

-187 SITILLLILAAIL
+187 SITILLLIVAAIL
-200 VQKIQMTL
+200 VQKIQFTMSELKDTD
-208 QQEKKEEKSMFTSI
+208 KGMFTSI

-227 YVKESPFLSTFLICS
+227 YVKESPFLSTFLLCS

-268 SLHFSYLEAAV
+268 SLHFSYLEASV
-279 GSGMAVGAVIVGLR
+279 GGGMAIGAVIVGLK
-293 NISRR
+293 NINRR
-298 RGLFCIVMMLLSGM
+298 RGLFCIIMMLLSGV
-312 FFFILNFSTEL
+312 FFLSINFSTVL
-323 WHALL
+323 WQALL
-328 AGACYGMT
+328 AGMFYGIT

-361 SLLMLTSMGFIPL
+361 SLLMLSSMGFIPL
-374 SYAFTSLAL
+374 SYAFTSIAL
-383 AAGLPIVTIM
+383 AMGIPIVTVM

>member
-1 MEELQQKEVAT
+1 MEELQQNKSAPTESGT
-12 PQEEVSVP
+12 P
-20 LLKNTN
+20 LLQNKN
-26 FLFLWTATLCSSF
+26 FLFLWAATLFSSF

-62 GIVFVALS
+62 GVVFVALS

-75 FMIVGGAIADKFPK
+75 FMIVGGAVADKFPK

-97 IVRALL
+97 IIRALL
-103 VSAILTWFIVGD
+103 VATILIWFIVGH

-149 HQLTQANSLTHMS
+149 HRLTQANSLTQMT

-187 SITILLLILAAIL
+187 TITILLLIIAAIL
-200 VQKIQMTL
+200 VQKIQFTL
-208 QQEKKEEKSMFTSI
+208 QEKTDTDKGMFTSI

-256 FPLFVK
+256 FPLFIK

-268 SLHFSYLEAAV
+268 SLQFSYLEAAV
-279 GSGMAVGAVIVGLR
+279 GGGMAIGAVIVGLK
-293 NISRR
+293 NINRR
-298 RGLFCIVMMLLSGM
+298 RGLFCIIMMLLSGV
-312 FFFILNFSTEL
+312 FFLSINFSTAL
-323 WHALL
+323 WQALL
-328 AGACYGMT
+328 AGAFYGIT

-361 SLLMLTSMGFIPL
+361 SLLMLSSMGFIPL
-374 SYAFTSLAL
+374 SYAFTSLTL
-383 AAGLPIVTIM
+383 AAGIPIVTIM

>member
-1 MEELQQKEVAT
+1 MEELQQNKSALEG
-12 PQEEVSVP
+12 SGKP

-26 FLFLWTATLCSSF
+26 FLFLWAATLFSSF

-75 FMIVGGAIADKFPK
+75 FMIIGGALADKFPK

-97 IVRALL
+97 IIRAIL
-103 VSAILTWFIVGD
+103 VATILTWFIVGD

-149 HQLTQANSLTHMS
+149 SRLTQANSLTQMT
-162 NQASVILGPVL
+162 NQGSVILGPVL
-173 GGILIKFS
+173 GGILIKFT

-187 SITILLLILAAIL
+187 SITILLLIIAAIL
-200 VQKIQMTL
+200 VQKIQFTVP
-208 QQEKKEEKSMFTSI
+208 EKNETDKGMFTSI

-268 SLHFSYLEAAV
+268 SLQFSYLEASV
-279 GSGMAVGAVIVGLR
+279 GGGMAIGAVIVGLK
-293 NISRR
+293 NINRR
-298 RGLFCIVMMLLSGM
+298 RGLFCIIMMLLSGI
-312 FFFILNFSTEL
+312 FFLAINFSTVL
-323 WHALL
+323 WQALL
-328 AGACYGMT
+328 AGMFYGIT

-361 SLLMLTSMGFIPL
+361 SLLMLSSMGFIPL

-383 AAGLPIVTIM
+383 GIGIPIVTVM

>member
-1 MEELQQKEVAT
+1 MEELQQNKSAPTEGGT
-12 PQEEVSVP
+12 P
-20 LLKNTN
+20 LLQNTN
-26 FLFLWTATLCSSF
+26 FLFLWAATLFSSF

-62 GIVFVALS
+62 GVVFVALS

-75 FMIVGGAIADKFPK
+75 FMIVGGAVADKFPK

-97 IVRALL
+97 IIRALL
-103 VSAILTWFIVGD
+103 VATILIWFIVGH

-149 HQLTQANSLTHMS
+149 HRLTQANSLTQMT

-187 SITILLLILAAIL
+187 TITILLLIIAAIL
-200 VQKIQMTL
+200 VQKIQFTL
-208 QQEKKEEKSMFTSI
+208 QEKTDTDKGMFTSI

-256 FPLFVK
+256 FPLFIK

-268 SLHFSYLEAAV
+268 SLQFSYLEAAV
-279 GSGMAVGAVIVGLR
+279 GGGMAIGAVIVGLK
-293 NISRR
+293 NINRR
-298 RGLFCIVMMLLSGM
+298 RGLFCIIMMLLSGV
-312 FFFILNFSTEL
+312 FFLSINFSTAL
-323 WHALL
+323 WQALL
-328 AGACYGMT
+328 AGAFYGIT

-361 SLLMLTSMGFIPL
+361 SLLMLSSMGFIPL

-383 AAGLPIVTIM
+383 AAGIPIVTIM

>member
-1 MEELQQKEVAT
+1 MEELQQNKSAVEGNGK
-12 PQEEVSVP
+12 P

-26 FLFLWTATLCSSF
+26 FLFLWAATLFSSF

-62 GIVFVALS
+62 GVVFVALS

-75 FMIVGGAIADKFPK
+75 FMIVGGAVADKFPK

-97 IVRALL
+97 IIRAIL
-103 VSAILTWFIVGD
+103 VATILTWFIVGD

-149 HQLTQANSLTHMS
+149 SRLTQANSLTQMT

-173 GGILIKFS
+173 GGILIKFT

-187 SITILLLILAAIL
+187 SITILLLIIAAIL
-200 VQKIQMTL
+200 VQKIQFTMAEQKDTD
-208 QQEKKEEKSMFTSI
+208 KGMFTSI

-268 SLHFSYLEAAV
+268 SLQFSYLEAAV
-279 GSGMAVGAVIVGLR
+279 GGGMAIGAVIVGLK
-293 NISRR
+293 NINRR
-298 RGLFCIVMMLLSGM
+298 RGLFCIIMMLLSGV
-312 FFFILNFSTEL
+312 FFLSINFSTVL
-323 WHALL
+323 WQALL
-328 AGACYGMT
+328 AGMFYGIT

-347 IQSTVKEEMMGRVM
+347 IQSTVKEAMMGRVM
-361 SLLMLTSMGFIPL
+361 SLLMLSSMGFIPL
-374 SYAFTSLAL
+374 SYAFTSIAL
-383 AAGLPIVTIM
+383 AIGIPIVTVM

>member
-1 MEELQQKEVAT
+1 MEELQQNKSALEG
-12 PQEEVSVP
+12 SGKP
-20 LLKNTN
+20 LLKNTT
-26 FLFLWTATLCSSF
+26 FLFLWAATLFSSF

-62 GIVFVALS
+62 GVVFVALS

-75 FMIVGGAIADKFPK
+75 FMIIGGAVADKFPK

-97 IVRALL
+97 IVRAIL
-103 VSAILTWFIVGD
+103 VATILTWFIVGD

-149 HQLTQANSLTHMS
+149 SRLTQANSLTQMT

-173 GGILIKFS
+173 GGILIKFT

-187 SITILLLILAAIL
+187 SITILLLIVAAIL
-200 VQKIQMTL
+200 VQKIQFTMPE
-208 QQEKKEEKSMFTSI
+208 QQNTGKSMFTSI

-256 FPLFVK
+256 FPLFIK

-268 SLHFSYLEAAV
+268 SLQFSYLEASV
-279 GSGMAVGAVIVGLR
+279 GGGMAIGAVIVGLK
-293 NISRR
+293 NINRR
-298 RGLFCIVMMLLSGM
+298 RGLFCIIMMLLSGV
-312 FFFILNFSTEL
+312 FFLSINFSTVL
-323 WHALL
+323 WQALL
-328 AGACYGMT
+328 AGMFYGIT

-361 SLLMLTSMGFIPL
+361 SLLMLSSMGFIPL
-374 SYAFTSLAL
+374 SYAFTSIAL
-383 AAGLPIVTIM
+383 AIGIPIVTVM

>member
-1 MEELQQKEVAT
+1 MEELQQNKSALEG
-12 PQEEVSVP
+12 SGKP

-26 FLFLWTATLCSSF
+26 FLFLWAATLFSSF

-62 GIVFVALS
+62 GVVFVALS

-75 FMIVGGAIADKFPK
+75 FMIIGGAVADKFPK

-97 IVRALL
+97 IIRAIL
-103 VSAILTWFIVGD
+103 VATILTWFIVGD

-149 HQLTQANSLTHMS
+149 SRLTQANSLTQMT

-173 GGILIKFS
+173 GGILIKFT

-187 SITILLLILAAIL
+187 SITILLLIVAAIL
-200 VQKIQMTL
+200 VQKIHFTMPE
-208 QQEKKEEKSMFTSI
+208 QQNTDKSMFTSI

-256 FPLFVK
+256 FPLFIK

-268 SLHFSYLEAAV
+268 SLQFSYLEASV
-279 GSGMAVGAVIVGLR
+279 GGGMAIGAVIVGLK
-293 NISRR
+293 NINRR
-298 RGLFCIVMMLLSGM
+298 RGLFCIIMMLLSGV
-312 FFFILNFSTEL
+312 FFLSINFSTVL
-323 WHALL
+323 WQALL
-328 AGACYGMT
+328 AGMFYGIT

-361 SLLMLTSMGFIPL
+361 SLLMLSSMGFIPL
-374 SYAFTSLAL
+374 SYAFTSIAL
-383 AAGLPIVTIM
+383 AIGIPIVTVM

>member
-1 MEELQQKEVAT
+1 MEELQQNKSALEG
-12 PQEEVSVP
+12 SGKP

-26 FLFLWTATLCSSF
+26 FLFLWAATLFSSF

-62 GIVFVALS
+62 GVVFVALS

-75 FMIVGGAIADKFPK
+75 FMIIGGAVADKFPK

-97 IVRALL
+97 IIRAIL
-103 VSAILTWFIVGD
+103 VATILTWFIVGD

-149 HQLTQANSLTHMS
+149 SRLTQANSLTQMT

-173 GGILIKFS
+173 GGILIKFT

-187 SITILLLILAAIL
+187 SITILLLIVAAIL
-200 VQKIQMTL
+200 VQKIQFTMPE
-208 QQEKKEEKSMFTSI
+208 QQNTDKGMFTSI

-268 SLHFSYLEAAV
+268 SLQFSYLEASV
-279 GSGMAVGAVIVGLR
+279 GGGMAIGAVIVGLK
-293 NISRR
+293 NINRR
-298 RGLFCIVMMLLSGM
+298 RGLFCIIMMLLSGV
-312 FFFILNFSTEL
+312 FFLSINFSTVL
-323 WHALL
+323 WQALL
-328 AGACYGMT
+328 AGMFYGIT
-336 IAMAIVPLMAM
+336 IAMAIVPRMAM

-361 SLLMLTSMGFIPL
+361 SLLMLSSMGFIPL
-374 SYAFTSLAL
+374 SYAFTSIAL
-383 AAGLPIVTIM
+383 AIGIPIVTVM

>member
-1 MEELQQKEVAT
+1 MEELQQNKTALEG
-12 PQEEVSVP
+12 SGKP

-26 FLFLWTATLCSSF
+26 FLFLWAATLFSSF

-62 GIVFVALS
+62 GVVFVALS

-75 FMIVGGAIADKFPK
+75 FMIIGGAVADKFPK

-97 IVRALL
+97 IIRAIL
-103 VSAILTWFIVGD
+103 VATILTWFIVGD

-149 HQLTQANSLTHMS
+149 SRLTQANSLTQMT

-173 GGILIKFS
+173 GGILIKFT

-187 SITILLLILAAIL
+187 SITILLLIVAAIL
-200 VQKIQMTL
+200 VQKIQFTMPELKDTD
-208 QQEKKEEKSMFTSI
+208 KGMFTSI

-227 YVKESPFLSTFLICS
+227 YVKESPFLSTFLLCS

-268 SLHFSYLEAAV
+268 SLHFSYLEASV
-279 GSGMAVGAVIVGLR
+279 GGGMAIGAIIVGLK
-293 NISRR
+293 NINRR
-298 RGLFCIVMMLLSGM
+298 RGLFCIIMMLLSGV
-312 FFFILNFSTEL
+312 FFLSINFSTVL
-323 WHALL
+323 WQALL
-328 AGACYGMT
+328 AGMFYGIT

-361 SLLMLTSMGFIPL
+361 SLLMLSSMGFIPL
-374 SYAFTSLAL
+374 SYAFTSIAL
-383 AAGLPIVTIM
+383 AMEIPIVTVM

>member
-1 MEELQQKEVAT
+1 MEELQQNKSAPTE
-12 PQEEVSVP
+12 SGIP

-26 FLFLWTATLCSSF
+26 FLFLWAATLFSSF
-39 ALAFFTFS
+39 SLAFFTFS

-62 GIVFVALS
+62 GVVFVALS

-75 FMIVGGAIADKFPK
+75 FMIVGGAVADKFPK

-97 IVRALL
+97 IIRALL
-103 VSAILTWFIVGD
+103 VATILIWFIVGH

-149 HQLTQANSLTHMS
+149 HRLTQANSLTQMT

-187 SITILLLILAAIL
+187 TITILLLIVAAIL
-200 VQKIQMTL
+200 VQKIQSTV
-208 QQEKKEEKSMFTSI
+208 QVEHDTDKGMFTSI

-227 YVKESPFLSTFLICS
+227 YVKGSPFLSTFLICS

-268 SLHFSYLEAAV
+268 SLQFSYLEAAV
-279 GSGMAVGAVIVGLR
+279 GAGMGIGAIIVGLK
-293 NISRR
+293 NITRR
-298 RGLFCIVMMLLSGM
+298 RGLFCIIMMLLSGI
-312 FFFILNFSTEL
+312 FFLSINFSTAL
-323 WHALL
+323 WQALL
-328 AGACYGMT
+328 AGAFYGIT

-361 SLLMLTSMGFIPL
+361 SLLMLSSMGFIPL

-383 AAGLPIVTIM
+383 AAGIPIVMVM

>member
-1 MEELQQKEVAT
+1 MEELQQNKSAL
-12 PQEEVSVP
+12 EENTKP

-26 FLFLWTATLCSSF
+26 FLFLWAATLFSSF

-62 GIVFVALS
+62 GVVFVALS

-75 FMIVGGAIADKFPK
+75 FMIIGGAVADKFPK

-97 IVRALL
+97 IIRAIL
-103 VSAILTWFIVGD
+103 VATILTWFIVGD

-149 HQLTQANSLTHMS
+149 NRLTQANSLTQMT

-173 GGILIKFS
+173 GGILIKFT

-187 SITILLLILAAIL
+187 SITILLLIVAAIL
-200 VQKIQMTL
+200 VQKIQFTMSEQKDTD
-208 QQEKKEEKSMFTSI
+208 KGMFTSI

-268 SLHFSYLEAAV
+268 SLQFSYLEAAV
-279 GSGMAVGAVIVGLR
+279 GGGMAIGAVIVGLK
-293 NISRR
+293 NINRR
-298 RGLFCIVMMLLSGM
+298 RGLFCIIMMLLSGI
-312 FFFILNFSTEL
+312 FFLSINFSTVL
-323 WHALL
+323 WQALL
-328 AGACYGMT
+328 AGMFYGIT

-347 IQSTVKEEMMGRVM
+347 IQATVKEEMMGRVM
-361 SLLMLTSMGFIPL
+361 SLLMLSSMGFIPL
-374 SYAFTSLAL
+374 SYAFTSIAL
-383 AAGLPIVTIM
+383 AIGIPIVTVM

>member
-1 MEELQQKEVAT
+1 MEELQQNKTALEG
-12 PQEEVSVP
+12 SGKP

-26 FLFLWTATLCSSF
+26 FLFLWAATLFSSF

-62 GIVFVALS
+62 GVVFVALS

-75 FMIVGGAIADKFPK
+75 FMIVGGAVADKFPK

-97 IVRALL
+97 IIRAIL
-103 VSAILTWFIVGD
+103 VATILTWFIVGD

-149 HQLTQANSLTHMS
+149 SRLTQANSLTQMT

-173 GGILIKFS
+173 GGILIKFT

-187 SITILLLILAAIL
+187 SITILLLIVAAIL
-200 VQKIQMTL
+200 VQKIQFTVPE
-208 QQEKKEEKSMFTSI
+208 QQNTDKGMFTSI

-227 YVKESPFLSTFLICS
+227 YVKESPFLSTFLLCS

-256 FPLFVK
+256 FPLFIK

-268 SLHFSYLEAAV
+268 SLQFSYLEASV
-279 GSGMAVGAVIVGLR
+279 GGGMAIGAIIVGLK
-293 NISRR
+293 NINRR
-298 RGLFCIVMMLLSGM
+298 RGLFCIIMMLLSGV
-312 FFFILNFSTEL
+312 FFLSINFSTVL
-323 WHALL
+323 WQALL
-328 AGACYGMT
+328 AGMFYGIT

-361 SLLMLTSMGFIPL
+361 SLLMLSSMGFIPL
-374 SYAFTSLAL
+374 SYAFTSIAL
-383 AAGLPIVTIM
+383 AMGIPIVAVM